1 MGSLCEDWLQDKEV
15 SALKRLAP
23 TLLVL
28 ALLFVACAPGT
39 GSAPTTTKATLAPTS
54 APVPTAAAKPIAA
67 PNNTTAIQATVTILP
82 ATPAVAPTPTMAAAK
97 LVPVVDVV
105 DGDTIKVNLNGKTET
120 IRIIGLDTPE
130 TQDPRKPVQCFGLE
144 ASNRAKEMLAGKK
157 VQLVPDPT
165 QDTRDKY
172 GRLLVYVEVD
182 GIDYGLWMIANGYA
196 HEYTYE
202 VPYQRQAEYKAAYR
216 EAREKGLGF
225 WAADTCSGDTEQ
237 PAVKATATTAPAV
250 APIATV
256 APVPP
261 TTAPRANCD
270 PSYPDVCIPPPPPD
284 LDCKDVGYKRFRVL
298 PPDPHRFDSD
308 KDGIGCEGG

>member
-1 MGSLCEDWLQDKEV
+1 M
-15 SALKRLAP
+15 KRLAAMLL
-23 TLLVL
+23 TLV
-28 ALLFVACAPGT
+28 LLFVACTPST
-39 GSAPTTTKATLAPTS
+39 GSVATATKAPAASTS
-54 APVPTAAAKPIAA
+54 VPVPTATAKQIAT
-67 PNNTTAIQATVTILP
+67 PTNTTAIQATVTILP
-82 ATPAVAPTPTMAAAK
+82 AMPAVAPISTTAAAVAE
-97 LVPVVDVV
+97 LVQAVDVV

-144 ASNRAKEMLAGKK
+144 ASNKAKEMLAGKQ
-157 VQLVPDPT
+157 VRLTPDPT

-172 GRLLVYVEVD
+172 GRLLVYVEVG
-182 GIDYGLWMIANGYA
+182 GIDYGLWMIRNGYA

-216 EAREKGLGF
+216 EAREKGVGF

-237 PAVKATATTAPAV
+237 PAVKATTTAPAL

-261 TTAPRANCD
+261 MPMAAPRANCD

-284 LDCKDVGYKRFRVL
+284 LDCKDVGHKRFRVL